1 MENKEFVAL
10 LAKKMK
16 RDPKD
21 VNSLLEGFS
30 QIIKDSLSNL
40 EIVAMPGFGEFV
52 ATKEDE
58 TITIDH
64 STGKRL
70 LLPPQIS
77 VSLKASSI
85 MKKRLNE

>member
-16 RDPKD
+16 RDTKD

-58 TITIDH
+58 TIIIDH

>member
-10 LAKKMK
+10 LAKKMN

-30 QIIKDSLSNL
+30 QILKESLSNL
-40 EIVAMPGFGEFV
+40 ETVAIPGFGEFV
-52 ATKEDE
+52 AIKEDE

-70 LLPPQIS
+70 LLPPQIT
-77 VSLKASSI
+77 VSFKASSI
-85 MKKRLNE
+85 MRKRLAE